1 MEPLLRVINLS
12 KSFGTLPAVQQ
23 VSFEVYPGEVVG
35 LAGRSGSGKTVLAML
50 LAGLYVPNKG
60 DIYFA
65 GQRLQWPFQ
74 ARTLGIEVIHQQP
87 DLAEHLATYSATAV
101 TWSSVRSS
109 SGRAFGHLPW
119 SPDAIA

>member
-12 KSFGTLPAVQQ
+12 KSFGTLPTVQQ

-65 GQRLQWPFQ
+65 GQRLQWSFQ
-74 ARTLGIEVIHQQP
+74 ARALGIEVIHQQP
-87 DLAEHLATYSATAV
+87 DLAEHLDITGNIFLGNEIGWPALGKWIKRQLVFWLS
-101 TWSSVRSS
+101 
-109 SGRAFGHLPW
+109 
-119 SPDAIA
+119 